1 MINNIL
7 KRELSKEDKTHRLFD
22 HQKASD
28 LCELSKILK
37 EKDKELLLVEFTNKE
52 LDEVIGTIL
61 QDGKEESQKRAE
73 QYIALKL
80 IQELSKKDSEL
91 STDKVEV
98 ILEEF
103 KHSDKY
109 HEDKYPSLEE
119 AMLLI
124 EMNES
129 IKRVHIILNGIRSAI
144 ICEGLI
150 PMLNDEVD
158 FGTSIYNSPN
168 RFYPSVINDNGNK
181 TYLTNKYKFI
191 IFDEDM
197 EGEPSF
203 KLLKGKY
210 NVKV

>member
-7 KRELSKEDKTHRLFD
+7 KRELLKEDKIHRLFD

-28 LCELSKILK
+28 LCELSQTLKANNDKI
-37 EKDKELLLVEFTNKE
+37 LLVEFTNKE

-61 QDGKEESQKRAE
+61 QDSKEESKKRAE

-80 IQELSKKDSEL
+80 IQQLSKKDPEL
-91 STDKVEV
+91 SEDKVEV
-98 ILEEF
+98 LLEKF
-103 KHSDKY
+103 KRPDEYK
-109 HEDKYPSLEE
+109 EDKYPSIEE
-119 AMLLI
+119 VMLLI

-144 ICEGLI
+144 LCEGII
-150 PMLNDEVD
+150 PMLNDEVN
-158 FGTSIYNSPN
+158 FGTSIYNAPN
-168 RFYPSVINDNGNK
+168 RFYPSVINNNGNK

-203 KLLKGKY
+203 KILKGKC

>member
-7 KRELSKEDKTHRLFD
+7 KRELSKEDKIHRLFD

-37 EKDKELLLVEFTNKE
+37 EKDEELLVEFTNKE

-61 QDGKEESQKRAE
+61 QDSKEESKKRAE
-73 QYIALKL
+73 QYIALKI
-80 IQELSKKDSEL
+80 IQQLSKKDSDL
-91 STDKVEV
+91 SEDKVED
-98 ILEEF
+98 ILEKF
-103 KHSDKY
+103 KHPDEY
-109 HEDKYPSLEE
+109 YEDKYPSIEE

-144 ICEGLI
+144 LCEGLI
-150 PMLNDEVD
+150 PMLNDEVE

-168 RFYPSVINDNGNK
+168 RFYSSVVNNNGNK

-203 KLLKGKY
+203 KLLKGKC